1 MIDPVE
7 LTRELIRFET
17 INPPGN
23 ETPCAEYIGGILERA
38 GFRHRL
44 SSDG

>member
-1 MIDPVE
+1 MIDPIE

-23 ETPCAEYIGGILERA
+23 ETPCAEHLGGILERA
-38 GFRHRL
+38 GFSDRL